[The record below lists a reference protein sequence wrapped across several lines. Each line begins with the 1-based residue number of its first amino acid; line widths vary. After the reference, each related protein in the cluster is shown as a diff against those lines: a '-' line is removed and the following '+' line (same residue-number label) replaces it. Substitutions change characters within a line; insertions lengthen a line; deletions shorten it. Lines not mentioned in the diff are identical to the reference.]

1 VCWLRAGLLYPRS
14 LVPSLRRYLRLRRS
28 LLIHGA
34 VFPERIN
41 PRRNRLVRDLIDGE
55 TLLRRARAKRYSSR
69 YRGRKQI
76 AQSIPSIT
84 FASPS
89 LACYG
94 TTRRGL
100 CFGEQASTEN
110 RYVCW
115 STDSRSIAGL
125 SVRFDLLRRKSG
137 WRGIGRRTSL
147 EQQSLDPPVGM
158 VHSVYMDAESSCPTP
173 THITEEQIS
182 FLADLADLQFPERD
196 LRSVASALSAHL
208 ALGDVLL
215 REDLANVLPTTDPRW
230 HD

>member
-1 VCWLRAGLLYPRS
+1 MLASGRTSLPALSGAVSQKILAAAKVVADPRS
-14 LVPSLRRYLRLRRS
+14 CL
-28 LLIHGA
+28 
-34 VFPERIN
+34 
-41 PRRNRLVRDLIDGE
+41 PRKD
-55 TLLRRARAKRYSSR
+55 
-69 YRGRKQI
+69 QPQ
-76 AQSIPSIT
+76 AQSPRPRPYRRRD
-84 FASPS
+84 FASTGS
-89 LACYG
+89 GEALFKSLSQSQTDCAKYSKHYVRLSFLACYG

-147 EQQSLDPPVGM
+147 EQQPLDPPVGM

-182 FLADLADLQFPERD
+182 FLADLAGLQFPERD

-215 REDLANVLPTTDPRW
+215 REDLANVLPTSDPRW